1 MESRHPPAGSA
12 QVPGR
17 PTLEIPV
24 ACDPRVFSR
33 EQRAQHLDLSTD
45 ALVRWPRSRSE
56 LPDGYLF
63 QYEGDEERF
72 VALARWAAAEH
83 QCCPWAAYSV
93 QMGAFAGGRG
103 AIEVRVTATSEGKEF
118 LAAAYRYLEELDGA
132 SPPESIMDGQGKIT
146 RKTILDRIK
155 AGCGC

>member
-1 MESRHPPAGSA
+1 M
-12 QVPGR
+12 
-17 PTLEIPV
+17 
-24 ACDPRVFSR
+24 
-33 EQRAQHLDLSTD
+33 EQRSQHLDLSTD

-72 VALARWAAAEH
+72 VTLARWAAAEH
-83 QCCPWAAYSV
+83 RCCPWAAYSV
-93 QMGAFAGGRG
+93 QM
-103 AIEVRVTATSEGKEF
+103 S
-118 LAAAYRYLEELDGA
+118 EELDGA
-132 SPPESIMDGQGKIT
+132 SPPESIMDGEGKIT

>member
-1 MESRHPPAGSA
+1 MERSQPPARGD
-12 QVPGR
+12 QVPAR
-17 PTLEIPV
+17 PTLEIPI

-33 EQRAQHLDLSTD
+33 EQRSQHLDLSTD

-56 LPDGYLF
+56 LPDGFLF

-72 VALARWAAAEH
+72 ITLARWAAAEH
-83 QCCPWAAYSV
+83 RCCPWAAYSV
-93 QMGAFAGGRG
+93 QMSAFAGGSG
-103 AIEVRVTATSEGKEF
+103 AIEVRVTATPEGKEF
-118 LAAAYRYLEELDGA
+118 LTAAYRYLEELDGT
-132 SPPESIMDGQGKIT
+132 SPPASIMDGEGKIT